1 MALCKVTG
9 TLYLPTGARAGDY
22 AIFLQRTD
30 KRVAADYLGSVVP
43 QMVRV
48 LTSQTGTVNFDI
60 LTGTYRGVAR
70 PSNMAGT
77 AVGYEFSFAVPDA
90 ATAQFKNCI
99 DAIAPAQP
107 TPPWLQRVEDAV
119 AAADQA
125 ASAASSAAGQAAG
138 VVAIAVASG
147 AHTLSNISGTANAI
161 TADLP
166 VGITPANGM
175 NFIITPASTNI
186 GPATVTFGGVTYAVQ
201 NGNAALTGGELLAGA
216 PVMVRRVT
224 GSVLRLVGAT
234 TGQVNAMESRVAV
247 FGLHTL
253 TDITGTGDSFTG
265 TLATATDV
273 DGVQFVA
280 QIPSDN
286 ITTLP
291 RITFNGGTART
302 ILRNDG
308 SVIEAGDLRAGEFVV
323 LRRVGTQFRI
333 VGTVRSQRE
342 NETGSYL
349 GRITTVAGSSAAGR
363 RTLDAAAYAVFP
375 VRVRFDVGT
384 VLSGIPI
391 GAKQTLTEA
400 ADLWT
405 TGDGGAL
412 IQHYREGA
420 GKYWTRTRGASA
432 WSAWTVGTL
441 RLTNA
446 DTSAATRSFN
456 AGLLLTA
463 GLRYQFDG
471 TATISNGPDGN
482 KSYSGYAEVDMFGG
496 QIRQRLWQTGDPL
509 PFTRLGGAAGAWV
522 RSVQGMEGSTAV
534 FVGDSITHGV
544 GTVTPATEAFPV
556 IAARRLGCALV
567 KIGTAGAQMD
577 STTAATQQQKDG
589 SFVEVVTANAAV
601 IAAASRLVVAF
612 GTNDFNRSTPIG
624 TLADTARGT
633 FLGAMRDGLA
643 AALAANPAVKLVFCT
658 PLYRSI
664 SATDAGENLIANGVG
679 HTLEDY
685 RAAIRSF
692 ALRYGYPVIEG
703 RAEMGMNALNVL
715 QLTTDGLHPNAAGA
729 RLWGEA
735 VGRRLS

>member
-9 TLYLPTGARAGDY
+9 TLYLPTGERAGDY

-48 LTSQTGTVNFDI
+48 LTSQTGTVDFDI
-60 LTGTYRGVAR
+60 ITGTYRGVAR

-90 ATAQFKNCI
+90 ATAQFEDCI

-107 TPPWLQRVEDAV
+107 TPPWLQRVTDAV
-119 AAADQA
+119 AAAQQSALDADTAAEGAATDAANLVGPALAESIRAEVAADADRAQA
-125 ASAASSAAGQAAG
+125 AAGQATAAVGAAG
-138 VVAIAVASG
+138 NHPVTSVGGTGDAITGTLTTASG
-147 AHTLSNISGTANAI
+147 A
-161 TADLP
+161 
-166 VGITPANGM
+166 
-175 NFIITPASTNI
+175 
-186 GPATVTFGGVTYAVQ
+186 
-201 NGNAALTGGELLAGA
+201 
-216 PVMVRRVT
+216 
-224 GSVLRLVGAT
+224 
-234 TGQVNAMESRVAV
+234 
-247 FGLHTL
+247 
-253 TDITGTGDSFTG
+253 
-265 TLATATDV
+265 
-273 DGVQFVA
+273 DGVQIIV

-286 ITTLP
+286 ATTLP
-291 RITFNGGTART
+291 RIALNGGTAST

-308 SVIEAGDLRAGEFVV
+308 SAIVAGDLRAGEFVV
-323 LRRVGTQFRI
+323 LRRVGTQYRI
-333 VGTVRSQRE
+333 LGTVRSQRE

-349 GRITTVAGSSAAGR
+349 GRITTVAGSSAAGL

-446 DTSAATRSFN
+446 DTSAATRSFD

-556 IAARRLGCALV
+556 IAARRLGCAFV

-577 STTAATQQQKDG
+577 STTAATQQQKNG
-589 SFVEVVTANAAV
+589 SFVEVITAN
-601 IAAASRLVVAF
+601 IATITAASRLVVAF

-624 TLADTARGT
+624 SITDTARGT
-633 FLGAMRDGLA
+633 FYGAMREGLA

-664 SATDAGENLIANGVG
+664 SATDSGENLIANGVG